1 MDWGIMVVVF
11 LFGVVCCG
19 TICLIYFRRKQK
31 RVIDSLQEMV
41 AAAANGNLKLT
52 NYEESQLSSLEN
64 DLYNY
69 LSSTLVTAESLTEQK
84 QVIQTLISDIS
95 HQCVTP
101 IANILLY
108 AQLLAEKDQQES
120 PEIKLISQ
128 QSEKLDFLIKA
139 LVKMSRLETGTIAPV
154 VKNQPVAPM
163 LVSVKKQFQTNL
175 LEKEITLTIEE
186 SEESALYDRK
196 WTSEALSN
204 ILDNAIKYSPAGSNI
219 QMTVES
225 TPMFTKIRVQDEGN
239 GISENE
245 QNRFFQRFYRSEDVA
260 DQPGIGVGLYLARQI
275 IEAQSGY
282 IKLTSEMGQGSSFSI
297 YLPAE

>member
-120 PEIKLISQ
+120 PEIK
-128 QSEKLDFLIKA
+128 
-139 LVKMSRLETGTIAPV
+139 
-154 VKNQPVAPM
+154 
-163 LVSVKKQFQTNL
+163 
-175 LEKEITLTIEE
+175 
-186 SEESALYDRK
+186 
-196 WTSEALSN
+196 
-204 ILDNAIKYSPAGSNI
+204 
-219 QMTVES
+219 
-225 TPMFTKIRVQDEGN
+225 
-239 GISENE
+239 
-245 QNRFFQRFYRSEDVA
+245 
-260 DQPGIGVGLYLARQI
+260 
-275 IEAQSGY
+275 
-282 IKLTSEMGQGSSFSI
+282 
-297 YLPAE
+297 

>member
-1 MDWGIMVVVF
+1 MDWRITILVF
-11 LFGVVCCG
+11 LFGAVCSG
-19 TICLIYFRRKQK
+19 TICLILFRRKQK
-31 RVIDSLQEMV
+31 KVIDSLQEMI
-41 AAAANGNLKLT
+41 AAAASGNLKLT
-52 NYEESQLSSLEN
+52 NYEESQRSSLEN

-108 AQLLAEKDQQES
+108 AQLLEEKDHQETC
-120 PEIKLISQ
+120 EIKLISQ
-128 QSEKLDFLIKA
+128 QSKKLDFLIKA
-139 LVKMSRLETGTIAPV
+139 LVKMSRLEIGTIVPV
-154 VKNQPVAPM
+154 VKKQSVAP
-163 LVSVKKQFQTNL
+163 LLALVKKQFQTDL
-175 LEKEITLTIEE
+175 LENAITLTIKE
-186 SEESALYDRK
+186 SNESAIYDRK

-225 TPMFTKIRVQDEGN
+225 TPMFTKISVQDEGN
-239 GISENE
+239 GISEKD
-245 QNRFFQRFYRSEDVA
+245 QNRIFQRFYRSEDVA
-260 DQPGIGVGLYLARQI
+260 DLPGIGVGLYLARQI

-282 IKLTSEMGQGSSFSI
+282 IKLTSEMGQGSSFSL
-297 YLPAE
+297 YLPTE

>member
-1 MDWGIMVVVF
+1 MDWRITILVF
-11 LFGVVCCG
+11 LFGTVCSG
-19 TICLIYFRRKQK
+19 TICLILFRRKQK
-31 RVIDSLQEMV
+31 KVIDSLQEMI
-41 AAAANGNLKLT
+41 AAAASGNLKLT
-52 NYEESQLSSLEN
+52 NYEESQRSSLEN

-108 AQLLAEKDQQES
+108 AQLLEEKDHQETC
-120 PEIKLISQ
+120 EIKLISQ

-139 LVKMSRLETGTIAPV
+139 LVKMSRLEIGTIVPV
-154 VKNQPVAPM
+154 VKKQSVAP
-163 LVSVKKQFQTNL
+163 LLALVKKQFQTDL
-175 LEKEITLTIEE
+175 LEKAITLTIKE
-186 SEESALYDRK
+186 SNESAIYDRK

-225 TPMFTKIRVQDEGN
+225 TPMFTKISVQDEGN
-239 GISENE
+239 GISEKD
-245 QNRFFQRFYRSEDVA
+245 QNRIFQRFYRSEDVA
-260 DQPGIGVGLYLARQI
+260 DLPGIGVGLYLARQI

-282 IKLTSEMGQGSSFSI
+282 IKLTSEMEQGSSFSL
-297 YLPAE
+297 YLPTE

>member
-1 MDWGIMVVVF
+1 MDWRITILVF
-11 LFGVVCCG
+11 LFGAVCSG
-19 TICLIYFRRKQK
+19 TICLILFRRKQK
-31 RVIDSLQEMV
+31 KVIDSLQEMI
-41 AAAANGNLKLT
+41 AAAASGNLKLT
-52 NYEESQLSSLEN
+52 NYEESQRSSLEN

-108 AQLLAEKDQQES
+108 AQLLEEKDHQETR
-120 PEIKLISQ
+120 EIKLISQ

-139 LVKMSRLETGTIAPV
+139 LVKMSRLEIGTIVPV
-154 VKNQPVAPM
+154 VKKQSVAP
-163 LVSVKKQFQTNL
+163 LLALVKKQFQTNL
-175 LEKEITLTIEE
+175 LENAITLTIKE
-186 SEESALYDRK
+186 SNESAIYDRK

-225 TPMFTKIRVQDEGN
+225 TPMFTKISVQDEGN
-239 GISENE
+239 GISEKD
-245 QNRFFQRFYRSEDVA
+245 QNRIFQRFYRSEDVA
-260 DQPGIGVGLYLARQI
+260 DLPGIGVGLYLARQI

-282 IKLTSEMGQGSSFSI
+282 IKLTSEMGQGSSFSL
-297 YLPAE
+297 YLPTE

>member
-1 MDWGIMVVVF
+1 MDWRITILVF
-11 LFGVVCCG
+11 LFGAVCSG
-19 TICLIYFRRKQK
+19 TICLILFRRKQK
-31 RVIDSLQEMV
+31 KMIDSLQEMI
-41 AAAANGNLKLT
+41 AAAASGNLKLT
-52 NYEESQLSSLEN
+52 NYEESQRSSLEN

-108 AQLLAEKDQQES
+108 AQLLEEKDHQETR
-120 PEIKLISQ
+120 EIKLISQ

-139 LVKMSRLETGTIAPV
+139 LVKMSRLEIGTIVPV
-154 VKNQPVAPM
+154 VKKQSVAP
-163 LVSVKKQFQTNL
+163 LLALVKKQFQTNL
-175 LEKEITLTIEE
+175 LEKAITLTIKE
-186 SEESALYDRK
+186 SNESAIYDRK

-225 TPMFTKIRVQDEGN
+225 TPMFTKISVQDEGN
-239 GISENE
+239 GISEKD
-245 QNRFFQRFYRSEDVA
+245 QNRIFQRFYRSEDVA
-260 DQPGIGVGLYLARQI
+260 DLPGIGVGLYLARQI

-282 IKLTSEMGQGSSFSI
+282 IKLTSEMEQGSSFSL
-297 YLPAE
+297 YLPTE

>member
-128 QSEKLDFLIKA
+128 
-139 LVKMSRLETGTIAPV
+139 
-154 VKNQPVAPM
+154 
-163 LVSVKKQFQTNL
+163 
-175 LEKEITLTIEE
+175 TIEE
-186 SEESALYDRK
+186 SGESALYDQK

-219 QMTVES
+219 RMTVES

-245 QNRFFQRFYRSEDVA
+245 QNRIFQRFYRSEDVA
-260 DQPGIGVGLYLARQI
+260 DQPGIGVGLYRARQI

-282 IKLTSEMGQGSSFSI
+282 IKLTSVMGQGSSFSI

>member
-1 MDWGIMVVVF
+1 
-11 LFGVVCCG
+11 
-19 TICLIYFRRKQK
+19 
-31 RVIDSLQEMV
+31 MV

-108 AQLLAEKDQQES
+108 AQLLAEKDPQES

-154 VKNQPVAPM
+154 VKKQPVAPF
-163 LVSVKKQFQTNL
+163 LVSVKKQFQTKL
-175 LEKEITLTIEE
+175 LEKGITLTIEE
-186 SEESALYDRK
+186 SEEYALYDRK

-225 TPMFTKIRVQDEGN
+225 TFMFTKIRVQDEGN

-245 QNRFFQRFYRSEDVA
+245 QNKIFQRFYRSEDVA

>member
-1 MDWGIMVVVF
+1 MDWRITIFVF
-11 LFGVVCCG
+11 LFGAVCSG
-19 TICLIYFRRKQK
+19 TICLILFRRKQK
-31 RVIDSLQEMV
+31 KRIDSLQEMI
-41 AAAANGNLKLT
+41 AAAASGNLKLT
-52 NYEESQLSSLEN
+52 NYEESQQSSLEN

-69 LSSTLVTAESLTEQK
+69 LLSTIVTAEGLTEQK

-108 AQLLAEKDQQES
+108 AQLLEEKDHQETR
-120 PEIKLISQ
+120 EIKLISQ

-139 LVKMSRLETGTIAPV
+139 LVKMSRLEIGTIIPV
-154 VKNQPVAPM
+154 VKKQSVAP
-163 LVSVKKQFQTNL
+163 LLALVKKQFQTNL
-175 LEKEITLTIEE
+175 LEKAITLTIKE
-186 SEESALYDRK
+186 SNESAIYDRK

-225 TPMFTKIRVQDEGN
+225 TPMFTKISVQDEGN
-239 GISENE
+239 GISEKDK
-245 QNRFFQRFYRSEDVA
+245 NRIFQRFYRSEDVA
-260 DQPGIGVGLYLARQI
+260 DLPGIGVGLYLARQI

-282 IKLTSEMGQGSSFSI
+282 IKLTSEMGQGSSFSL
-297 YLPAE
+297 YLPTE